1 MGHREEEAGPRLDT
15 EKKGGRGGRINAES
29 GVGLQGNAIMKPITN
44 YNKNMIL
51 RNRRKKKKSPGDIP
65 TANRATY
72 PGEELTRRKPQWHSW
87 TL

>member
-51 RNRRKKKKSPGDIP
+51 RNRRKKKSPQVTSQLQTGPP
-65 TANRATY
+65 TLVKN
-72 PGEELTRRKPQWHSW
+72 
-87 TL
+87 